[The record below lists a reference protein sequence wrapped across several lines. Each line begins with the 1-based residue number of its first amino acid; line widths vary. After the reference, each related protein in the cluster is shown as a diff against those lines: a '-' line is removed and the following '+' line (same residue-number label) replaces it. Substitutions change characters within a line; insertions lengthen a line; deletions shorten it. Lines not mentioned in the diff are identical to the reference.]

1 MTKKTTPKTRPS
13 VSFPPDE
20 TTPVD
25 LPSDDKIIEA
35 VGLNI
40 EALFETFKSEDET
53 EAKVKGPMNNRRSKK
68 YEEQKKRAMRLA
80 ELLSSMTPMQQRFVT
95 EYVKK
100 DWDTLSEV
108 AIRAG
113 STAKGESLRQ
123 ISYTYLN
130 REDIKE
136 AIVLLTLRKLEA
148 EGIDRYEVIGMLK
161 DSFNGAMADG
171 RYKEANEA
179 SQMLGTAIGMFSPS
193 KNKGLTDMEQGQL
206 RELNK
211 VSKAANVAGDIKEG
225 SVVNEATISTLDDEL
240 RKHIGIAGLKP
251 N

>member
-1 MTKKTTPKTRPS
+1 MTKKTH
-13 VSFPPDE
+13 FPPDE
-20 TTPVD
+20 TAPVA
-25 LPSDDKIIEA
+25 LPSDEDMIEA
-35 VGLNI
+35 VGLNVQ
-40 EALFETFKSEDET
+40 ALFETFKSEDET

-68 YEEQKKRAMRLA
+68 YEEQKKRATRLA
-80 ELLSSMTPMQQRFVT
+80 EILVGMTPMQQRFVM

-113 STAKGESLRQ
+113 STAKGDSLRQ
-123 ISYTYLN
+123 IAHTYLQ
-130 REDIKE
+130 RDDIKE
-136 AIVLLTLRKLEA
+136 AIVLMTLRKLEA

-171 RYKEANEA
+171 KYKEANEA
-179 SQMLGTAIGMFSPS
+179 SQMLGTAIGLFDA
-193 KNKGLTDMEQGQL
+193 KRNKGLTDMENGQL

-211 VSKAANVAGDIKEG
+211 IGKAANIAGDIKES

-240 RKHIGIAGLKP
+240 NKHIKIAGLTDLKP